1 MKALYK
7 SLLLAAVLGSS
18 MSSCSKGF
26 LDIVPDERP
35 GEIDT
40 YADREAG
47 LKYLYSCYGYLP
59 SHANTAGALDVL
71 TGDETITSFEHELFS
86 SFPKGNFSGSNPVI
100 SYWNTFFQGIRQCYM
115 FLDVVDKLPNTTEE
129 EKRDYRGQANFL
141 IAYYHYRLIQ
151 SYGPVSIIENTVDI
165 NMPSDQYPE
174 RRSLD
179 ESIAWVAAK
188 FDEAAQDLPAV
199 RDVKSRY
206 GLATSVAA
214 KGLKA
219 KLLVYAASPLFNG
232 TATSAPIFAD
242 FKDKKGNNLMPT
254 SYDPQKWV
262 KARDAVREAI
272 TFAESN
278 GHTLYMK
285 TDYRSG
291 DNSANAY
298 PAVGVVRRLR
308 TGLMDWQGQANPETL
323 MADTRGPGYYD
334 YQLKSTPKTTVD
346 QGANGLSLSWAM
358 VNRFYTKNGLP
369 WDEDPE
375 FRGRDKMQVVTVD
388 QAHNQEAHEGA
399 KTMAFNLDR
408 EPRFYAWVGFQGG
421 YYEVLNGDDNAYPI
435 PSYMPVRG
443 RVLLDFTKNGNQG
456 RKERNNNYTPSAY
469 LNKKY
474 TDPNMIMRRNGP
486 QTVAHP
492 YTVLR
497 LADLYL
503 LYAESCVETGDLATA
518 KEYLDKVRTRAGIPT
533 VDAAWAPTGVA
544 LDQAKLRQIARQER
558 QIEMYLEAQN
568 FWDMRRWLLA
578 GEAFNKKSQGLNIEG
593 TSVEALSEVRE
604 IVFERKFISPTHYL
618 LPIPSTD
625 INRNLN
631 LVQNPGY

>member
-7 SLLLAAVLGSS
+7 SLLLAAVLGGSL
-18 MSSCSKGF
+18 SSCSGF

-35 GEIDT
+35 SERDT

-47 LKYLYSCYGYLP
+47 IKYLYSCYSYLP
-59 SHANTAGALDVL
+59 NHASTAGGLDVL

-100 SYWNTFFQGIRQCYM
+100 SYWNNFFQGIRQCYM
-115 FLDVVDKLPNTTEE
+115 FLEIVDKLPNTTDE
-129 EKRDYRGQANFL
+129 EKRDYKGQANFL

-151 SYGPVSIIENTVDI
+151 CYGPVSIIENTVDI
-165 NMPSDQYPE
+165 NMPAEQYPS
-174 RRSLD
+174 RRTLD
-179 ESIAWVAAK
+179 ECVQWVADK
-188 FDEAAQDLPAV
+188 FDEAARDLPAS

-214 KGLKA
+214 KGFKA

-232 TATSAPIFAD
+232 TATTAPIFAD

-254 SYDPQKWV
+254 SYDPQKWI
-262 KARDAVREAI
+262 KAREAVKEAI
-272 TFAESN
+272 EHAEAS
-278 GHTLYMK
+278 GHTLYVK
-285 TDYRSG
+285 DDYRNG
-291 DNSANAY
+291 DASANAY

-308 TGLMDWQGQANPETL
+308 TGLMDWKGQANPETL
-323 MADTRGPGYYD
+323 FADTRGPGYYD
-334 YQLKSTPKTTVD
+334 YQLKSSPRTVAD
-346 QGANGLSLSWAM
+346 AGADGLSLSWAM

-369 WDEDPE
+369 WDEDPA
-375 FRGRDKMQVVTVD
+375 FKNNDKLQIVTVD
-388 QAHNQEAHEGA
+388 AAHNQEAHQGA

-435 PSYMPVRG
+435 PSYMPTRG

-456 RKERNNNYTPSAY
+456 RKDRNNNYTPSAY

-474 TDPNMIMRRNGP
+474 TDPSMIMKRSGP
-486 QTVAHP
+486 QTVGHP
-492 YTVLR
+492 YTILR

-503 LYAESCVETGDLATA
+503 LYAEACVETNDLDRA
-518 KEYLDKVRTRAGIPT
+518 KEYLNRVRTRAGIPT
-533 VDAAWAPTGVA
+533 VETSWAMVPGVT
-544 LDQAKLRQIARQER
+544 LNQEKLRQIVRQER

-578 GEAFNKKSQGLNIEG
+578 GEAFNKKAQGLNVEA
-593 TSVEALSEVRE
+593 TSVEGLAEVRE
-604 IVFERKFISPTHYL
+604 IVFERRFISPTHYL

-625 INRNLN
+625 VNRNLN